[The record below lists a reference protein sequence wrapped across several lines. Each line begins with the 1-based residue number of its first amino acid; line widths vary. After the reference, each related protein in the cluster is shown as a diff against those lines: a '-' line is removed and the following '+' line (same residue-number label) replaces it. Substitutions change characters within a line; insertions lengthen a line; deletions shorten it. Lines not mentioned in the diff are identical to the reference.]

1 MFKTLEKFADKE
13 NKYIMVLYA
22 MVLYAVNNL
31 STFWKTIP
39 MILAVPG
46 NEIL

>member
-13 NKYIMVLYA
+13 NKYII
-22 MVLYAVNNL
+22 VLYAVNNL
-31 STFWKTIP
+31 STFWKISP
-39 MILAVPG
+39 IILAVPG

>member
-1 MFKTLEKFADKE
+1 MFKTLEKFVDKE
-13 NKYIMVLYA
+13 NKYI

-31 STFWKTIP
+31 STFWKIIP
-39 MILAVPG
+39 IILAVPG